1 MVGTTESGPPGT
13 SQWWAA
19 HAERLERRRPRV
31 DGLTIERIVDEALAL
46 VDGEGLDALTVR
58 ALAARFDT
66 SSATLYR
73 HVASRGELLVLLV
86 DQVLGEIRLPDPAL
100 GGRTKVVLLSRDLR
114 RVLLAHPNVV
124 AALRAAPLMGPNA
137 VRCAD
142 AGLANLLE
150 HGYPADLA
158 IPAYLALIDYV
169 LGSVFFQSARGNPE
183 PGGPAPGAAPTLEA
197 NWTEVGDADSDGVFV
212 FGLETFLTGL
222 DCLAD
227 RAGR

>member
-13 SQWWAA
+13 SGWWAA

-31 DGLTIERIVDEALAL
+31 DGLTIERVVDEALAL
-46 VDGEGLDALTVR
+46 VDSEGLDALTVR

-73 HVASRGELLVLLV
+73 HVASRDELLILLI
-86 DQVLGEIRLPDPAL
+86 DQVLGEIEMPDPSL
-100 GGRTKVVLLSRDLR
+100 DGRSKAVELSCEFR
-114 RVLLAHPNVV
+114 RVLMAHPNVV
-124 AALRAAPLMGPNA
+124 DALRAAPLMGPNA
-137 VRCAD
+137 VRCAE

-158 IPAYLALIDYV
+158 VPAYLAMIDYV

-183 PGGPAPGAAPTLEA
+183 PDGPAPDDAATLDA
-197 NWTEVGDADSDGVFV
+197 NWSELVDAESEKVFA

-222 DCLAD
+222 DCLA
-227 RAGR
+227 GR

>member
-13 SQWWAA
+13 SAWWAA

-58 ALAARFDT
+58 GLAARFDT

-73 HVASRGELLVLLV
+73 HVASRDEILILLI
-86 DQVLGEIRLPDPAL
+86 DQVLGEIQMPDPSL
-100 GGRTKVVLLSRDLR
+100 DGRTKCVELSSEFR
-114 RVLLAHPNVV
+114 RVLLAHPNVID
-124 AALRAAPLMGPNA
+124 ALRAAPLMGPNA
-137 VRCAD
+137 VRAAE
-142 AGLANLLE
+142 AGLSNLMVY
-150 HGYPADLA
+150 GYPADLA
-158 IPAYLALIDYV
+158 VPAYLAMIDYV

-183 PGGPAPGAAPTLEA
+183 PDGPAPDAAATLDA
-197 NWTEVGDADSDGVFV
+197 NWTELVDAESEKVFA

-222 DCLAD
+222 DQLS
-227 RAGR
+227 GR

>member
-1 MVGTTESGPPGT
+1 MVGTTQSGPPGT
-13 SQWWAA
+13 SEWWAA

-46 VDGEGLDALTVR
+46 VDGEGLEALTVR

-73 HVASRGELLVLLV
+73 HVASRDELLILLV
-86 DQVLGEIRLPDPAL
+86 DRVLGEIGLPDPAL
-100 GGRTKVVLLSRDLR
+100 AGRTRVVELSHEFR
-114 RVLLAHPNVV
+114 RVLLAHPDVV
-124 AALRAAPLMGPNA
+124 DALRAAPLMGPNA

-150 HGYPADLA
+150 AGYPADLA
-158 IPAYLALIDYV
+158 VPAYLALIDYV

-183 PGGPAPGAAPTLEA
+183 PLGPAPEGAPTLEA
-197 NWTEVGDADSDGVFV
+197 NWTEVGDAESDKVFA
-212 FGLETFLTGL
+212 FGLETFLIGL
-222 DCLAD
+222 DRL
-227 RAGR
+227 AGR

>member
-13 SQWWAA
+13 SVWWAA
-19 HAERLERRRPRV
+19 HAERLERRRPRA
-31 DGLTIERIVDEALAL
+31 DGLRIERIVDEALAL

-73 HVASRGELLVLLV
+73 HVASRDELLVLLV
-86 DQVLGEIRLPDPAL
+86 DKVLGEIRLPDPAID
-100 GGRTKVVLLSRDLR
+100 GRTKVVVLSTEFR

-124 AALRAAPLMGPNA
+124 DALRAAPLMGPNA

-142 AGLANLLE
+142 AGLANLLDA
-150 HGYPADLA
+150 GYPPDLA
-158 IPAYLALIDYV
+158 VPAYLAMIDYV

-183 PGGPAPGAAPTLEA
+183 PLGPAPEGAPTLEA
-197 NWTEVGDADSDGVFV
+197 NWTEVGDAESDKVFA
-212 FGLETFLTGL
+212 FGLETFLIGL
-222 DCLAD
+222 DRL
-227 RAGR
+227 AGR

>member
-1 MVGTTESGPPGT
+1 MVGTTQSGPPGT
-13 SQWWAA
+13 SEWWAA

-46 VDGEGLDALTVR
+46 VDGEGLEALTVR

-73 HVASRGELLVLLV
+73 HVASRDELLILLV
-86 DQVLGEIRLPDPAL
+86 DRVLGEIRLPDPAL
-100 GGRTKVVLLSRDLR
+100 AGRTRVVELSHEFR
-114 RVLLAHPNVV
+114 RVLLAHPDVV
-124 AALRAAPLMGPNA
+124 DALRAAPLMGPNA

-150 HGYPADLA
+150 AGYPADLA
-158 IPAYLALIDYV
+158 VPAYLALIDYV

-183 PGGPAPGAAPTLEA
+183 PLGPAPEGAPTLEA
-197 NWTEVGDADSDGVFV
+197 NWTEVGDAESDKVFA
-212 FGLETFLTGL
+212 FGLETFLIGL
-222 DCLAD
+222 DRL
-227 RAGR
+227 AGR

>member
-1 MVGTTESGPPGT
+1 MVLTTGSGPPGT
-13 SQWWAA
+13 SVWWAA
-19 HAERLERRRPRV
+19 HAERLGRRRPRV

-58 ALAARFDT
+58 GLAARFDT

-73 HVASRGELLVLLV
+73 HVASRDELLVLLV

-100 GGRTKVVLLSRDLR
+100 DGRTKVVELSTEFR

-124 AALRAAPLMGPNA
+124 DALRAAPLMGPNA

-150 HGYPADLA
+150 TGYPPDLA
-158 IPAYLALIDYV
+158 VPAYLAMIDYV
-169 LGSVFFQSARGNPE
+169 LGSVFFQSAGGEPE
-183 PGGPAPGAAPTLEA
+183 PPGPLPDGAPALEA
-197 NWTEVGDADSDGVFV
+197 NWTEVAGAESEKVFA
-212 FGLETFLTGL
+212 FGLEMFLTGL
-222 DCLAD
+222 D
-227 RAGR
+227 RHTGR

>member
-1 MVGTTESGPPGT
+1 MVGTTQSGPPGT
-13 SQWWAA
+13 QIWWAA

-73 HVASRGELLVLLV
+73 HVASRDELLILLV
-86 DQVLGEIRLPDPAL
+86 DQVLGEIRLPDPSL
-100 GGRTKVVLLSRDLR
+100 DGRTKVVELSTEFR

-124 AALRAAPLMGPNA
+124 DALRAAPLMGPNA

-150 HGYPADLA
+150 SGYPPDLA
-158 IPAYLALIDYV
+158 VPAYLAMIDYV
-169 LGSVFFQSARGNPE
+169 LGSVFFRSAGGDPE
-183 PGGPAPGAAPTLEA
+183 PVPPAPEGAPTLEA
-197 NWTEVGDADSDGVFV
+197 NWAEVADSESAKVFA
-212 FGLETFLTGL
+212 FGLEMFLTGL
-222 DCLAD
+222 DQ
-227 RAGR
+227 RVGR